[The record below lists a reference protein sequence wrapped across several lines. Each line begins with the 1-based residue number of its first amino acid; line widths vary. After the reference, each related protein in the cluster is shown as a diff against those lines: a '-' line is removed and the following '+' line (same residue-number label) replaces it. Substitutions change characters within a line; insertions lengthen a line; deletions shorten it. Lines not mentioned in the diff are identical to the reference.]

1 MASYIAPM
9 PNKVTTSKT
18 LTTNNTTG
26 FYPLFRVIGSVKI
39 VALFGVVTTVMSANM
54 TNAHFRLNDQTATL
68 PLTKTTTATMSLM
81 PVGSMIAKRDLAANA
96 AVVKSAAAGAIYE
109 PTVIAEESFSGVDIM
124 QKTGGINTDIEY
136 GYTTTDA
143 PSSGAI
149 QFYCWFIPLSAD
161 GNVIP
166 L

>member
-1 MASYIAPM
+1 MPIYVPPM
-9 PNKVTTSKT
+9 PNKVTTIKT
-18 LTTNNTTG
+18 LSVNNTTG
-26 FYPLFRVIGSVKI
+26 FIPVFQMIGSVKV
-39 VALFGVVTTVMSANM
+39 VALFAIVTTALSGNQ
-54 TNAHFRLNDQTATL
+54 TDAHFRLNDQTATL
-68 PLTKTTTATMSLM
+68 PLTKTTTAVMSSM
-81 PVGSMIAKRDLAANA
+81 PIGSMIAKRDLAANA
-96 AVVKSAAAGAIYE
+96 AVVKSAAVGAIQE
-109 PTVIAEESFSGVDIM
+109 PTTIAQSTFTEVDVT
-124 QKTGGINTDIEY
+124 QKTGGVATNIEY